1 MISISS
7 ILLFSSVIFPDLND
21 LATCGDNLPHAFA
34 MAQEACALYLFSS
47 LKDGEKLPMPTPV
60 NEVELDDNNC
70 FVNLIFVNWMV
81 SPRLLLRPVY
91 S

>member
-70 FVNLIFVNWMV
+70 FVNLIFVN
-81 SPRLLLRPVY
+81 
-91 S
+91 